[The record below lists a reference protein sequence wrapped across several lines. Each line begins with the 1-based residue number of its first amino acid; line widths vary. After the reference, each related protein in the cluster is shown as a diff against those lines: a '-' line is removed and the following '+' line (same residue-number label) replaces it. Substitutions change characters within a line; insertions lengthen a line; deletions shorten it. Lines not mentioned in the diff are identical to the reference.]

1 MWKPQALPRLRATIF
16 EPVTTARMLATEM
29 LNRMAITGVQTIQNE
44 DEVSVFNPAFAVDIL
59 VLEHSMAA
67 EGHARAMQVFEAYT
81 AIYGTSACLIFTSND
96 ARESNI
102 REAIARGCDA
112 LIMRPYS
119 PRSFCDRVKWAIER
133 KAARASQFVIA
144 A

>member
-16 EPVTTARMLATEM
+16 EPVLTARMLASEM
-29 LNRMAITGVQTIQNE
+29 LNRMAITSVQTIQNE
-44 DEVSVFNPAFAVDIL
+44 DEVGVFNPVFAVDIL
-59 VLEHSMAA
+59 VLEHSISG
-67 EGHARAMQVFEAYT
+67 EGHERAMKVFEAYVAT
-81 AIYGTSACLIFTSND
+81 YGTSACILFTSND

-102 REAIARGCDA
+102 RGAIARGCDA

-133 KAARASQFVIA
+133 KATRANQFIMA